1 MTTPTA
7 SHRAR
12 RAIEH
17 PELYTRRNQPR
28 LHPRVTPR
36 ELQLLYTAEQA
47 MEHLRV
53 SRAQLSKYTRTG
65 RLNTI
70 RREVPTSC
78 GFTTRC
84 FFLPAEVEALAAL
97 RNRNTTTPTQP

>member
-12 RAIEH
+12 RVLEH
-17 PELYTRRNQPR
+17 PELYTCRNHRR
-28 LHPRVTPR
+28 LYPRVTPR

-47 MEHLRV
+47 MERLGV
-53 SRAQLSKYTRTG
+53 SRPMLSVYTRTG
-65 RLNTI
+65 RLSTI

-97 RNRNTTTPTQP
+97 RNRNTTTTQP

>member
-1 MTTPTA
+1 MTTTTA
-7 SHRAR
+7 NHRAR
-12 RAIEH
+12 RVIEH
-17 PELYTRRNQPR
+17 PELYTRRNRRR
-28 LHPRVTPR
+28 LYPRVTPR

-47 MEHLRV
+47 MERLGV
-53 SRAQLSKYTRTG
+53 SRPMLSVYTRTG
-65 RLNTI
+65 RLSTI

-97 RNRNTTTPTQP
+97 RNRNTTTTQP

>member
-1 MTTPTA
+1 MTTTTA

-12 RAIEH
+12 RAMEH
-17 PELYTRRNQPR
+17 PELYTRRNRRR
-28 LHPRVTPR
+28 LYPRVTPR
-36 ELQLLYTAEQA
+36 ELQLLLTAEQA
-47 MEHLRV
+47 MERLGV
-53 SRAQLSKYTRTG
+53 SRPMISVYTRTG

-97 RNRNTTTPTQP
+97 RNRNTTTAQP

>member
-7 SHRAR
+7 NHRAR
-12 RAIEH
+12 RVIEH
-17 PELYTRRNQPR
+17 PELYTRRNRLR

-47 MEHLRV
+47 MEHLGV
-53 SRAQLSKYTRTG
+53 SRPMISVYTRTG

-70 RREVPTSC
+70 RREVPTSR

-97 RNRNTTTPTQP
+97 RNRTTAPQP